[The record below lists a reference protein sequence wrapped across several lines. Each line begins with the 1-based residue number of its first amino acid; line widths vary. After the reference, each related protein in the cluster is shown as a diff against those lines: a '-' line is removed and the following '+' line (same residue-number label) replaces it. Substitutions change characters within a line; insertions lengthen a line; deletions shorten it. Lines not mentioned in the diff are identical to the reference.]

1 MATLY
6 EFLNFIFSSDFGN
19 LPILVGTKIGCGDEP
34 IYHLSYRH
42 DFIDISHFTKQG
54 ISKKAAE
61 LYEKGFST
69 KAISNELGISKTA
82 VNCRLTESGVELRS
96 HSNRQLKT
104 KSSTKKKSIKTAPY
118 GFCLVDGMLHKDPR
132 EQSTLKLILKWAAQ
146 GKSHCEIARKLN
158 EQKLKPRHALKWSQ
172 PTVGFIIKRNNE
184 KQEN

>member
-1 MATLY
+1 LKK
-6 EFLNFIFSSDFGN
+6 
-19 LPILVGTKIGCGDEP
+19 PIWKIGCGDEP
-34 IYHLSYRH
+34 IYHLRYHH
-42 DFIDISHFTKQG
+42 DIIDISYLTKQG

-82 VNCRLTESGVELRS
+82 VNSRLTESGVELRS
-96 HSNRQLKT
+96 HSNRQLKS
-104 KSSTKKKSIKTAPY
+104 KSNTKKKSIKTAPY

-132 EQSTLKLILKWAAQ
+132 EQSTLKLILKWATQ

-172 PTVGFIIKRNNE
+172 PTVGFIIKRH
-184 KQEN
+184 QEQEPNGGSHE